1 MLCEMNNKTF
11 NVQSQIKTFNFAKL
25 CNTVNQM
32 ALTWPLAGT
41 VPLQHPTVNV
51 TPEVSY
57 MLGYL

>member
-11 NVQSQIKTFNFAKL
+11 NVQVLEINFAKL